1 MCSVVLSFYSLKKRF
16 VKKQL
21 SVGAK
26 ETGKPVQSL
35 VPNREK
41 IMKSFRKTMVSG
53 IAGIAGV
60 TGLML
65 ASATSALAGETLDR
79 VMDKGALVI
88 STDAEY
94 PPQSSLN
101 ADNELVG
108 FDVDV
113 GRAIAEYMGVKAE
126 FVTPGWDVITA
137 GRWAGRWDMSVG
149 SMTPTKK
156 RAEALDF
163 PAIYYFTPAALVV
176 HEKNT
181 SILSTK
187 DASGRKVGVGVS
199 TTYESYLNKS
209 LVIDAEDVPEF
220 SYVIDDADIRTYDT
234 DLLALDELRLG
245 DGVRLDAAFTALPTI
260 LEAKKKGY
268 PIKIV
273 GPEALFME
281 PLAIA
286 TDKGD
291 AELNAKIKEAVD
303 ALRANGTLTQ
313 ISEKWYGG
321 DLTQ

>member
-1 MCSVVLSFYSLKKRF
+1 MKNFR
-16 VKKQL
+16 QTMM
-21 SVGAK
+21 
-26 ETGKPVQSL
+26 TGL
-35 VPNREK
+35 A
-41 IMKSFRKTMVSG
+41 G
-53 IAGIAGV
+53 IAGI
-60 TGLML
+60 TGIVI
-65 ASATSALAGETLDR
+65 ASTGFAFAGETLDR
-79 VMDKGALVI
+79 IMDKKTLVI

-101 ADNELVG
+101 ADNEFVG
-108 FDVDV
+108 FDIDV
-113 GRAIAEYMGVKAE
+113 GHAIAKYLGVEAE

-137 GRWAGRWDMSVG
+137 GHWSGRWDMSVG

-156 RAEALDF
+156 RAEVLDF

-187 DASGRKVGVGVS
+187 DASGHKVGVGVS
-199 TTYESYLNKS
+199 TTYESYLKKN
-209 LVIDAEDVPEF
+209 LVIDAENVPEF
-220 SYVIDDADIRTYDT
+220 SYIIDDADIRTYDT
-234 DLLALDELRLG
+234 DLLALDDLRLG
-245 DGVRLDAAFTALPTI
+245 DGVRLDAAFTALPTV

-291 AELNAKIKEAVD
+291 AELNAKIKEAVS
-303 ALRANGTLTQ
+303 ALRADGTLSRLSQ
-313 ISEKWYGG
+313 KWYGG